1 MREYLCI
8 ARKHSTSNHR
18 HLRTQMKETQGPSC
32 IDGDLRLRTIVAAGP
47 NLATGICKAQLLRLN
62 DDEDREYGQ
71 ELCKVRSAQ
80 HDGVAGVGVR
90 AERGF
95 LVYSWRR
102 VCRMVDA
109 GRKDF
114 LRQPIKPCR
123 PPIRQVQ
130 ERYFRRML
138 DTRPNSL
145 STLQDRAGS
154 FYTLGSPPTAGSK
167 SRVL

>member
-71 ELCKVRSAQ
+71 ELCTVRSAQ
-80 HDGVAGVGVR
+80 HDGVAGVGVW
-90 AERGF
+90 AERGG
-95 LVYSWRR
+95 SR
-102 VCRMVDA
+102 VFVAKGMPNGGCWAKRFPSPANQAMSSTHSSGAGKVFSSDA
-109 GRKDF
+109 GHASKLTEHAAR
-114 LRQPIKPCR
+114 PCWF
-123 PPIRQVQ
+123 V
-130 ERYFRRML
+130 L
-138 DTRPNSL
+138 H
-145 STLQDRAGS
+145 
-154 FYTLGSPPTAGSK
+154 
-167 SRVL
+167 SRLTTNCWK